1 MNSRRTIA
9 RIEDGCLY
17 VKNFS
22 AHWLPEFTLRREIGG
37 TIYAITGTYEGTE
50 MLDRK
55 LKRIM
60 EQNVK
65 TMEGQ
70 E

>member
-1 MNSRRTIA
+1 MNDHRTIA

-17 VKNFS
+17 VKNLS
-22 AHWLPEFTLRREIGG
+22 AHWLPELTLRRKIGG
-37 TIYAITGTYEGTE
+37 TTYSVTGTYEGTE

-60 EQNVK
+60 GKNID
-65 TMEGQ
+65 TREGR